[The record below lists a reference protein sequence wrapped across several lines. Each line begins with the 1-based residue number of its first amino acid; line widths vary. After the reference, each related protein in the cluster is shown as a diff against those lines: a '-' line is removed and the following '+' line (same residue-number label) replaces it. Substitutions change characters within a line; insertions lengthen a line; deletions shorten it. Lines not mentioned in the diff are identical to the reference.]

1 MNLKPILETPTHVI
15 LVPDVPVK
23 PEPTKHYAASLV
35 VTIGDVTS
43 AENTANVYFGAAG
56 DAVNVTLNLVDSEG
70 NLQTQIDQTAL
81 GYPAILALPIVKL
94 KAGKEVADELYMR
107 ATIVEGV
114 VTANLSAGNLTS
126 GAWIFSQE
134 RINMALA
141 EIGADWQIVINDVQ
155 LRIVT

>member
-1 MNLKPILETPTHVI
+1 MNLKPILETPTHAI

-23 PEPTKHYAASLV
+23 PELEKYHADSLV
-35 VTIGDVTS
+35 VTIGDVGS
-43 AENTANVYFGAAG
+43 AENTANVFFGAAG
-56 DAVNVTLNLVDSEG
+56 DAVNVTLNLVDADG
-70 NLQTQIDQTAL
+70 NLQTQIDQVAL

-114 VTANLSAGNLTS
+114 VTATLSTGNLTS
-126 GAWIFSQE
+126 GAWLFSQE